1 VNSDHAGRHD
11 GGYGRGFAH
20 ARAALAGN
28 PSDGYGGAV
37 LAVTLPAWRAEAEA
51 AHAPHASA
59 EPPNALVE
67 ATERRFARSLQTGDA
82 AVSWRTAIPQ
92 RVGLGSSS
100 ALAIAVI
107 RALCELHAVELEPA
121 EMAEMAL
128 AVETEDLGIVAGL
141 QDRVVQSYGGLVFM
155 EFGADGRYEPLD
167 AGLLPALVVAWREDA
182 AANSSSVHEDLRE
195 RHREGDAEVRAGI
208 EQLAGAARGARE
220 ALLTGD
226 RERFG
231 ACVDRTFDARARMLE
246 LDPRCVEMVMAARS
260 EGAAANY
267 TGSGG
272 AIVAVCRD
280 SPHAAEVARAVERT
294 GCATAQLQPPPE

>member
-1 VNSDHAGRHD
+1 VDSDDAGRRN

-28 PSDGYGGAV
+28 PSDAYGGAV

-51 AHAPHASA
+51 VAAPRASA
-59 EPPNALVE
+59 DPPNALVE
-67 ATERRFARSLQTGDA
+67 ATQTRFARSLRTGDT

-107 RALCELHAVELEPA
+107 RALCELHAVELEPSA
-121 EMAEMAL
+121 VAKLAL

-141 QDRVVQSYGGLVFM
+141 QDRVVQSFGGLVFM
-155 EFGADGRYEPLD
+155 EFGAEGRYEPLD
-167 AGLLPALVVAWREDA
+167 AGLLPALLIAWCEDA
-182 AANSSSVHEDLRE
+182 AASSSDVHEDLRE
-195 RHREGDAEVRAGI
+195 RHRRGDAAVHAGM
-208 EQLAGAARGARE
+208 ERLAGAARTARQ
-220 ALLTGD
+220 ALLDGD
-226 RERFG
+226 HERFA
-231 ACVDRTFDARARMLE
+231 ACVDDTFDARAGFLE
-246 LDPRCVEMVMAARS
+246 LDPRCVDMVMAARR

-280 SPHAAEVARAVERT
+280 SLHAAEVARAVEGM
-294 GCATAQLQPPPE
+294 GCRATRYGSVS